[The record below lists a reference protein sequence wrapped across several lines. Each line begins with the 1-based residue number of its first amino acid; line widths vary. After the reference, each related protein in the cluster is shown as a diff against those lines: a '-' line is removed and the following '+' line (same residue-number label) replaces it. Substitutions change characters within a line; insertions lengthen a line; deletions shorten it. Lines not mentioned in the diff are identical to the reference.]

1 MPSLVFFSYPSLQI
15 LGKTQTWVFPIF
27 GFLINLLQKEIVIT
41 SEPGMILT
49 WSFDKKLNLS
59 RETKKRQKK
68 KITDDLISEKYDVIA
83 IFLI

>member
-1 MPSLVFFSYPSLQI
+1 
-15 LGKTQTWVFPIF
+15 
-27 GFLINLLQKEIVIT
+27 
-41 SEPGMILT
+41 MILT

-68 KITDDLISEKYDVIA
+68 KKKITDDLISEKYDVIV

>member
-1 MPSLVFFSYPSLQI
+1 
-15 LGKTQTWVFPIF
+15 
-27 GFLINLLQKEIVIT
+27 
-41 SEPGMILT
+41 MILT

-68 KITDDLISEKYDVIA
+68 KKITDDLISEKYDVIA